1 MIAAV
6 TLVLC
11 GWWFIRNAVLYN
23 GDFLGRKSCAECAEK
38 YAQKDYRPSLYPT
51 PAKLGWNWKDIILY
65 QDPGWYHNWILTV
78 CVSFIGTFG
87 QMEIYMPYTVSK
99 LYMLFFAVGIISVF
113 FVKETFDL
121 RKKMYVAQRKA
132 VGNDRWKI
140 KTKVIS
146 REWNK
151 EGIFHLMMVFL
162 IMIPVFLF
170 LYYVY
175 YSDNQPQGRYL
186 IPALYPLMYFVTL
199 GWNNI
204 LTKTVK
210 NEKVR
215 SLIYRVLT
223 VLLVI
228 SPFACW
234 AFLILP

>member
-1 MIAAV
+1 
-6 TLVLC
+6 
-11 GWWFIRNAVLYN
+11 
-23 GDFLGRKSCAECAEK
+23 
-38 YAQKDYRPSLYPT
+38 
-51 PAKLGWNWKDIILY
+51 
-65 QDPGWYHNWILTV
+65 
-78 CVSFIGTFG
+78 
-87 QMEIYMPYTVSK
+87 
-99 LYMLFFAVGIISVF
+99 MLFFAVGIISVF

-121 RKKMYVAQRKA
+121 RKKMYVVQRKA

-146 REWNK
+146 QEWNK
-151 EGIFHLMMVFL
+151 ESIFHLMMVFL

-186 IPALYPLMYFVTL
+186 MPALYPLMYFVVL

-215 SLIYRVLT
+215 NLIYRVLT
-223 VLLVI
+223 ALLVI

-234 AFLILP
+234 AFLVLT

>member
-1 MIAAV
+1 
-6 TLVLC
+6 
-11 GWWFIRNAVLYN
+11 
-23 GDFLGRKSCAECAEK
+23 
-38 YAQKDYRPSLYPT
+38 
-51 PAKLGWNWKDIILY
+51 
-65 QDPGWYHNWILTV
+65 
-78 CVSFIGTFG
+78 
-87 QMEIYMPYTVSK
+87 MPYTVSK
-99 LYMLFFAVGIISVF
+99 LYMLFFAVGNHQCI

-146 REWNK
+146 RGWNK

-186 IPALYPLMYFVTL
+186 MPALYPLMYFVTL

-234 AFLILP
+234 AF

>member
-1 MIAAV
+1 MAYALRLKYRFLLN
-6 TLVLC
+6 TLNEIFLKTAGSLHRAC
-11 GWWFIRNAVLYN
+11 RFIYAIIFKLYFY
-23 GDFLGRKSCAECAEK
+23 G
-38 YAQKDYRPSLYPT
+38 
-51 PAKLGWNWKDIILY
+51 
-65 QDPGWYHNWILTV
+65 
-78 CVSFIGTFG
+78 FIVGTFG

-121 RKKMYVAQRKA
+121 KKKIYVVQRKA

-186 IPALYPLMYFVTL
+186 MPALYPLMYFVTL

>member
-1 MIAAV
+1 
-6 TLVLC
+6 
-11 GWWFIRNAVLYN
+11 
-23 GDFLGRKSCAECAEK
+23 
-38 YAQKDYRPSLYPT
+38 
-51 PAKLGWNWKDIILY
+51 
-65 QDPGWYHNWILTV
+65 
-78 CVSFIGTFG
+78 
-87 QMEIYMPYTVSK
+87 
-99 LYMLFFAVGIISVF
+99 
-113 FVKETFDL
+113 
-121 RKKMYVAQRKA
+121 MYGAQRKA

-186 IPALYPLMYFVTL
+186 MPALYPLMYFVTL